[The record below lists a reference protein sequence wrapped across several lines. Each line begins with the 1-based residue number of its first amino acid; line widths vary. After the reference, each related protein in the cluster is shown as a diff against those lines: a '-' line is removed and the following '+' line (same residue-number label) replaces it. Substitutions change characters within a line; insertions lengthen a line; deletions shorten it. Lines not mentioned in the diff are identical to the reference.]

1 MTDDKK
7 QQLKLMDDAV
17 KKIKKMVKDRMT
29 QREAALPAYE
39 PSSLEQLPD
48 AVKISREHDASNL
61 KSVIQEQKDLLT
73 ILDFMYPD
81 V

>member
-1 MTDDKK
+1 MQTDEKV
-7 QQLKLMDDAV
+7 LLMNDAV
-17 KKIKKMVKDRMT
+17 KKIKKMVKDRMDK
-29 QREAALPAYE
+29 RKAALPAYE
-39 PSSLEQLPD
+39 NTLDNIPD

-61 KSVIQEQKDLLT
+61 KSVIQEQEDLLA

>member
-1 MTDDKK
+1 MQTDEKVI
-7 QQLKLMDDAV
+7 LMNDAV
-17 KKIKKMVKDRMT
+17 KKIKKMVKDRLEK
-29 QREAALPAYE
+29 RKAALSAYE
-39 PSSLEQLPD
+39 STIDNIPD

-61 KSVIQEQKDLLT
+61 KSVIQEQEDLLA

>member
-1 MTDDKK
+1 MSKDVNI
-7 QQLKLMDDAV
+7 QLMEEAV
-17 KKIKKMVKDRMT
+17 KKIKKMVKSRLE

-39 PSSLEQLPD
+39 PSSIESLPD

-61 KSVIQEQKDLLT
+61 KAVIQEQKDLMA

>member
-1 MTDDKK
+1 MQTDEKV
-7 QQLKLMDDAV
+7 LLMNDAV
-17 KKIKKMVKDRMT
+17 KKIKKMVKDRLT
-29 QREAALPAYE
+29 QRKAALPAYE
-39 PSSLEQLPD
+39 NTIDNIPD

-61 KSVIQEQKDLLT
+61 KSVIQEQEDLLA